1 MLSYISKMWVEHVVQ
16 VFVELVV
23 QVKFSHS
30 GFHPHSQR
38 VPDMRGRWLEPT
50 TITLTLFLKDGAAD
64 LFNENGKGPVM
75 DPWGIPHV
83 TLSGSN

>member
-1 MLSYISKMWVEHVVQ
+1 
-16 VFVELVV
+16 
-23 QVKFSHS
+23 
-30 GFHPHSQR
+30 
-38 VPDMRGRWLEPT
+38 MRGRWLEPT

-64 LFNENGKGPVM
+64 LFNGKGPVM